1 MILLYRDKKLKS
13 GEYKTVKD
21 FETDMRLIFTNCYT
35 FNGFDHPV
43 SQSAKVLEK
52 IFNKEVPGLR
62 KTEESLAQ
70 SNASNGSTH
79 KAKSA
84 GGSTKQSSSKAD
96 GPKAEV
102 RKYKYVLDKISQH
115 QSYFAFAAP
124 VDPVLLQVP
133 TYFDVIKV
141 RCHVFLEKEMM
152 GSSII

>member
-1 MILLYRDKKLKS
+1 
-13 GEYKTVKD
+13 
-21 FETDMRLIFTNCYT
+21 MRLIFTNCYT

-52 IFNKEVPGLR
+52 IFNKEVPSLR
-62 KTEESLAQ
+62 KMEENLAH
-70 SNASNGSTH
+70 SNTSNGSAP
-79 KAKSA
+79 KAKSS
-84 GGSTKQSSSKAD
+84 GGGGGASGSSKQSSSKAE

-141 RCHVFLEKEMM
+141 IFVCLLKEK
-152 GSSII
+152 